1 MPLGLAELLGAQ
13 GAAPLADEALFV
25 ALLQSKVIHDLEL
38 ERLLTTLRRALLE
51 HAIEAGTA
59 VDDDAL
65 VFYCAL
71 AQQCFLNEY
80 VFARSDTERAQSRQ
94 IHDRIAAAIET
105 GAKIAPLELV
115 VAASYRPLRK

>member
-1 MPLGLAELLGAQ
+1 MPLRLVELLGPQ

-38 ERLLTTLRRALLE
+38 ERLLTALRRALLE
-51 HAIEAGTA
+51 HAIEGGAV

-65 VFYCAL
+65 EFYCAL

-80 VFARSDTERAQSRQ
+80 VFALGDNERAQSRQ
-94 IHDRIAAAIET
+94 I
-105 GAKIAPLELV
+105 
-115 VAASYRPLRK
+115 